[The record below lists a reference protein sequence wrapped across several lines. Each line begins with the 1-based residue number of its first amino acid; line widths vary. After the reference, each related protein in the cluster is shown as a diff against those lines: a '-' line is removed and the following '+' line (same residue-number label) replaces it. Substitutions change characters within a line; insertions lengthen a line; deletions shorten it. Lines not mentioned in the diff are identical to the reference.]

1 MEQTWAVDSTV
12 GLGLGSG
19 PRQQHLCDF
28 SPKCC
33 DLDEQERQIFLFSIR
48 IIIDTG
54 LSLPKA
60 DSESPSS
67 LFYYVWSLFS
77 ASLSYHYLA

>member
-54 LSLPKA
+54 
-60 DSESPSS
+60 SESAKSRLRES
-67 LFYYVWSLFS
+67 
-77 ASLSYHYLA
+77 